1 MVICHVGDKTGG
13 VSWQGLRL
21 LGIQEPYAMAADG
34 GQKIVRKYILNN
46 DSRSAGSLKVEWDNC
61 QLQYSIL
68 SKPEDSQ

>member
-1 MVICHVGDKTGG
+1 
-13 VSWQGLRL
+13 
-21 LGIQEPYAMAADG
+21 MAADG